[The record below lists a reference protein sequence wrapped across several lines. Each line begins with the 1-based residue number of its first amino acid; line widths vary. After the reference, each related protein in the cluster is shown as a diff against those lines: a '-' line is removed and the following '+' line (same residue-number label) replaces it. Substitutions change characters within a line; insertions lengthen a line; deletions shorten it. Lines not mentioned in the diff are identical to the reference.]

1 MNNSKPALLFYCQ
14 HSIGMGH
21 LTRSFALAAALAQDF
36 RIVFLNGGPFPPGL
50 RAPTGVEVIDLPP
63 LGMVDGHNLV
73 SRDARF
79 DVEEAK
85 RLRRDLV
92 LKTYEK
98 INPEV
103 LLIELFPFGRK
114 KFAFELLPL
123 LKAARRQVYSP
134 LVMTSVR
141 DILVNA
147 RPDRQHHDD
156 RARWITDRY
165 FHAVLV
171 HSDPLFARLEESF
184 SPRLPLSVPVF
195 HTGFVLPRRVQTSV
209 VARGRH
215 VLVSAGGGMAGY
227 PLFRAAIDAHD
238 ALWRENAIPMR
249 LVAGPFLPEENWNAL
264 LTMGESRPWLDLIR
278 SVPDLCMEMRRAAV
292 SVSQCGYNTSMDIL
306 SSNVPAVVV
315 PYAEGREDE
324 QLNRAERLAD
334 LGTLRLL
341 HPNQLSGT
349 ALAQAIRECF
359 DFQPNSCK
367 LDLNGAANTA
377 SLISQ
382 LNRTRDDRSGPRE
395 LAA

>member
-1 MNNSKPALLFYCQ
+1 M
-14 HSIGMGH
+14 
-21 LTRSFALAAALAQDF
+21 AAALAQDF
-36 RIVFLNGGPFPPGL
+36 RVVFLNGGPFPPGL
-50 RAPTGVEVIDLPP
+50 RAPAGVEVIDLPP

-79 DVEEAK
+79 NVEEAK
-85 RLRRDLV
+85 YLRRDLV

-98 INPEV
+98 IKPEV
-103 LLIELFPFGRK
+103 VLIELFPFGRK

-123 LKAARRQVYSP
+123 LKAAPRQAYPP

-165 FHAVLV
+165 FNAVLV

-184 SPRLPLSVPVF
+184 SPRVPLSVPVL
-195 HTGFVLPRRVQTSV
+195 HTGFVLPQRAPASAVE
-209 VARGRH
+209 RGRH

-238 ALWRENAIPMR
+238 VLWRDSAIPMR

-264 LTMGESRPWLDLIR
+264 LTLGESRPWLELIR

-341 HPNQLSGT
+341 HPNQLSGA

-377 SLISQ
+377 SLITQ
-382 LNRTRDDRSGPRE
+382 LNRTRDPRE